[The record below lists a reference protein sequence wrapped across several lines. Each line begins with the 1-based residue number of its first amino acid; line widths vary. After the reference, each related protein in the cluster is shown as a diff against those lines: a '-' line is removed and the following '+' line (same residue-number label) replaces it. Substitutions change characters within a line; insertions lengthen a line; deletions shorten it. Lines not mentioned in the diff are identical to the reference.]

1 MPVPRH
7 RAPLQ
12 GGHPS
17 SALRAVPRPEPLLRH
32 LLGAT
37 LRDVRTGQGR
47 TLREVSDRARV
58 SMPYLS
64 EVERGRKEASS
75 EVLAAVARALGLR
88 LTDLLAMAW
97 HELELASPDGAPSAP
112 AAPSREAKP
121 EPHSRPEPQ
130 PQRHS
135 SGEHVRVP
143 RSPFTARRTKPAR
156 PAMKGSE
163 TPTVG
168 TRK

>member
-1 MPVPRH
+1 MRD
-7 RAPLQ
+7 
-12 GGHPS
+12 GHPPL
-17 SALRAVPRPEPLLRH
+17 ALRAVPRPEPLLRH

-47 TLREVSDRARV
+47 TLREVSERARV

-97 HELELASPDGAPSAP
+97 QELELASPDGAPSAP
-112 AAPSREAKP
+112 AAPIREAQPTAQP
-121 EPHSRPEPQ
+121 EPHSRRDPRSDARPDAQPQ
-130 PQRHS
+130 PQTSRGAVS
-135 SGEHVRVP
+135 LL
-143 RSPFTARRTKPAR
+143 AA
-156 PAMKGSE
+156 
-163 TPTVG
+163 
-168 TRK
+168 